1 MVIVV
6 ITESKL
12 KFEIFI
18 YDLITKMTSSV
29 IYKINKP
36 LFRDKVASFDYDWT
50 LVNPKEGKTFPKNI
64 NDWEWYHPSVPQKIK
79 ELYDNGFMIVI
90 FTNQSKEWK
99 HKQIRIVS
107 RALKIPIFTVIAS
120 KPNYK
125 PQTIMFDTL
134 FENHEIN
141 KKDSFFVGDALG
153 RKTDFSD
160 SDKRFADNI
169 GLKCYS
175 PEEIFSEKEHIE
187 IPHIELSSEKEII
200 IMVGFPG
207 SGKSTISNSICE
219 KDDNYIKIE
228 SDEYKTVP
236 KIIKKAKEC
245 ISLNKSIIFDATNSS
260 KKKRAQYIELS
271 KKNNYLVKCIHLT
284 ASLDVSYKRNMMRK
298 DEKKV
303 PKIAF
308 SVYKKYY
315 EEPDISEG
323 FDSIIRI

>member
-1 MVIVV
+1 
-6 ITESKL
+6 
-12 KFEIFI
+12 
-18 YDLITKMTSSV
+18 MTSV

-36 LFRDKVASFDYDWT
+36 DFRYKVASFDYDWT
-50 LVNPKEGKTFPKNI
+50 LVNPKEGKTFTKDI
-64 NDWEWYHPSVPQKIK
+64 NDWEWYSPSVPQKIK
-79 ELYDNGFMIVI
+79 EYYENGFMIVI

-99 HKQIRIVS
+99 HKQIKIVS
-107 RALKIPIFTVIAS
+107 RALKVPIFSVVAS
-120 KPNYK
+120 KPHYK

-134 FENHEIN
+134 FEGRDVN
-141 KKDSFFVGDALG
+141 KSDSFFVGDAQG

-160 SDKRFADNI
+160 SDKVFADNI

-175 PEEIFSEKEHIE
+175 PEEIFSEKEQIE
-187 IPHIELSSEKEII
+187 IPSIELSSEPEII

-219 KDDNYIKIE
+219 KSDNYVKIE

-236 KIIKKAKEC
+236 KMIKKAKEC

-260 KKKRAQYIELS
+260 KKKRAQYIEFS

-284 ASLDVSYKRNMMRK
+284 ASLDVSYKRNMMRN

-308 SVYKKYY
+308 SVYKKHY

-323 FDSIIRI
+323 FNSILKI